1 MKVFKDL
8 ISGDEMFSDSYPH
21 QQLYND
27 AIWEVK
33 AKYTKKSSDFVAI
46 ASDDVADYYD
56 DGDMVVN
63 LVDAFPLQEVQ
74 LTKKDFMSYVK
85 GFFKS
90 VVTKLK
96 EEGKE
101 DRVKGFQ
108 QGATEAVKYIV
119 SNFDEFQFY
128 AGANYNVDCWSRSLL
143 PEGADRQGPHL
154 PFLRRLP

>member
-21 QQLYND
+21 QQLHND

-33 AKYTKKSSDFVAI
+33 AKHT
-46 ASDDVADYYD
+46 
-56 DGDMVVN
+56 N
-63 LVDAFPLQEVQ
+63 LVDAFQLQEVQ

-85 GFFKS
+85 GFLKS

-96 EEGKE
+96 DGERQGRPRDRFPEGSH
-101 DRVKGFQ
+101 RGRQ
-108 QGATEAVKYIV
+108 KYIV

-128 AGANYNVDCWSRSLL
+128 AAPATTWMLVSLSPTRRSRPTRAPPSFSSQT
-143 PEGADRQGPHL
+143 A
-154 PFLRRLP
+154 F